1 MATLQRIYLVT
12 DPQGNTRLVRASMR
26 QQALSYVANMTF
38 SVRVASQD
46 DLVEVIGSGVEV
58 ENYKALDQSD
68 LDLGHE

>member
-1 MATLQRIYLVT
+1 
-12 DPQGNTRLVRASMR
+12 MR

-58 ENYKALDQSD
+58 ENYKAPDQSEME
-68 LDLGHE
+68 LASE